1 MLRVGMVGWRGMV
14 GSVLLDRMQSE
25 GDFAHI
31 EPTFFSTSN
40 AGGDAPALGQSGG
53 ESKLMNAADLVVLG
67 QMDVVLTCQGGE
79 WTQAIYPQLRAT
91 GWQGIWIDAVSYT
104 HLTLPTKRIV

>member
-1 MLRVGMVGWRGMV
+1 MV

-40 AGGDAPALGQSGG
+40 AGGGR
-53 ESKLMNAADLVVLG
+53 
-67 QMDVVLTCQGGE
+67 T
-79 WTQAIYPQLRAT
+79 RA
-91 GWQGIWIDAVSYT
+91 GSV
-104 HLTLPTKRIV
+104 RR